1 MARASQTTQEPVGYK
16 LAPTLTQPTVDG
28 DIVDTGDVRVF
39 VTNGSGGSIN
49 VTVQAT
55 ATVEGLDVGDLVVP
69 VAAGQT
75 ALIGPLPKT
84 AFGQVAGADKG
95 RAYVDYSSQTSV
107 TRAVVRS

>member
-1 MARASQTTQEPVGYK
+1 MARASQTTQAAVGYK
-16 LAPTLTQPTVDG
+16 LAPTLTQPSADG
-28 DIVDTGDVRVF
+28 DIVDTGKVAVF

-55 ATVEGLDVGDLVVP
+55 ATVEGLDVADLVVA

-84 AFGQVAGADKG
+84 VFGQTAGADKG

-107 TRAVVRS
+107 TRAVIDL